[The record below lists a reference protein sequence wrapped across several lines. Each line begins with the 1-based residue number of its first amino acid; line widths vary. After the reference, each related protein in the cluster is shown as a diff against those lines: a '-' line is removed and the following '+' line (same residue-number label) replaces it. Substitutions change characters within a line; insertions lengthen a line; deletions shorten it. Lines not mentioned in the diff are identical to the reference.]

1 MSVSNDFSALVSNLQ
16 IDNQSTIS
24 TRYRAITKRLNNDF
38 WDTVSE
44 TSHSWYVGSVGRG
57 TAIKGVSDIDMI
69 MQLPGKLYETYNN
82 YTSNGQ
88 SALLQEV
95 KNSIKKTYSTTDL
108 GGDGQ
113 VVVVNFVDMKFE
125 VVPCFST
132 VEGDFI
138 YPDSNN
144 GGSWKRMNP
153 LAEITAI
160 RNADNDYNNNVRRLA
175 KMMRAWKEKC
185 NVPIPGMLL
194 DTLIQKFMPNWSYND
209 KSFSYY
215 DYMTR
220 DFLKYLSEQ
229 NQQQSYWIAPGSGR
243 RVERKGVFENKAMTS
258 YNDAVKAIE
267 YQDKEMSYSATQE
280 WKKIFGSYFPS

>member
-24 TRYRAITKRLNNDF
+24 TRYKAITKRLNIDF

-153 LAEITAI
+153 LAEIAAI
-160 RNADNDYNNNVRRLA
+160 RDADNDYNNNVRRLA

-185 NVPIPGMLL
+185 NVQM
-194 DTLIQKFMPNWSYND
+194 
-209 KSFSYY
+209 
-215 DYMTR
+215 
-220 DFLKYLSEQ
+220 
-229 NQQQSYWIAPGSGR
+229 
-243 RVERKGVFENKAMTS
+243 RK
-258 YNDAVKAIE
+258 
-267 YQDKEMSYSATQE
+267 
-280 WKKIFGSYFPS
+280 